1 MQGHPPPG
9 AFAMKAFKAPLAA
22 LLCCTMSAP
31 GPLMLAQDATPA
43 GTNTAPSKVTSPSKV
58 RAAYKST
65 QLKGDE
71 RILHALNRLTFGPR
85 PGDVDQVRNT
95 GLDRWFESQLHP
107 ETLDETALNT
117 RLAQF
122 PAMQWNT
129 EDLLYRLPSNGE
141 IRQAMNGKGAI
152 PENGTLHAIYE
163 NQIFRV
169 QVRKDQKQQTGAAQ
183 QPANP
188 AQPAMS
194 SAQPQVSECNLARR
208 QPRCWQQGSRLR
220 WNLHHGE
227 PNRRAGSQPI
237 R

>member
-1 MQGHPPPG
+1 MLHDVRPP
-9 AFAMKAFKAPLAA
+9 APSCLRR
-22 LLCCTMSAP
+22 
-31 GPLMLAQDATPA
+31 TPRRRLEA
-43 GTNTAPSKVTSPSKV
+43 NTAPIQSYLPSKV

-65 QLKGDE
+65 QLQGDE

-107 ETLDETALNT
+107 EGLDETALNA
-117 RLAQF
+117 RLANF

-169 QVRKDQKQQTGAAQ
+169 QVRKDQKQQAGAAQ
-183 QPANP
+183 LPANP

-194 SAQPQVSECNLARR
+194 AAQPQAQRMQRPEAAQADQGTLLATRFSA
-208 QPRCWQQGSRLR
+208 SR
-220 WNLHHGE
+220 WHLHVT
-227 PNRRAGSQPI
+227 S
-237 R
+237 